1 MLSNFFSNST
11 KKDSTKH
18 AQISISKSGG
28 LNRTIGTINPAV
40 PREEMEQEYKQ
51 VINMMQDQI

>member
-11 KKDSTKH
+11 KKDSIKH
-18 AQISISKSGG
+18 AQISKSGG